1 MNNGDMFPSRF
12 TIFRKDRSTSTHG
25 GGVFQATRNDLIVTH
40 RNNLDTNCEIIYGPT
55 AKS

>member
-12 TIFRKDRSTSTHG
+12 TIFRRDRSSTHG
-25 GGVFQATRNDLIVTH
+25 GGVFQAIRNDLIVTY
-40 RNNLDTNCEIIYGPT
+40 RNNLDTNCEIIYRPT

>member
-12 TIFRKDRSTSTHG
+12 TIFRRDRLTSTHG
-25 GGVFQATRNDLIVTH
+25 GGVFQAIRNDLIVTY